1 MLTIVLTSA
10 NYRYIDHG
18 EPVETAAPAPALAAT
33 APRAVPEVWESPEW
47 RGGGSARDVADSG
60 ETRPGLQLGPPS
72 PAHDREAHT
81 LISTLIASYCSAIEC
96 MQTVEWRV

>member
-1 MLTIVLTSA
+1 MLT
-10 NYRYIDHG
+10 RYIDHG
-18 EPVETAAPAPALAAT
+18 EPVETAAPALAAT

-72 PAHDREAHT
+72 PAHDRKAHT
-81 LISTLIASYCSAIEC
+81 LVSTLIASYCCARREC

>member
-1 MLTIVLTSA
+1 MLTT
-10 NYRYIDHG
+10 RYIDHG
-18 EPVETAAPAPALAAT
+18 EPVETAAPALAAT

-72 PAHDREAHT
+72 PAHDRKAHT
-81 LISTLIASYCSAIEC
+81 LIVLLSLMLSLLLCNRREC
-96 MQTVEWRV
+96 MQTVECEV